1 MIKLILSYIAT
12 TSCSWTLAFL
22 IPLYVLE
29 LTGSASWTAMSY
41 FTAMAPF
48 ILVTPFAGV
57 WSDRYSKRRFLLAGD
72 CMSIAVAA
80 AIFLALQM
88 STGTT
93 LAAVLLLLNF
103 ALASVGATHHP
114 MFQSY
119 APEILAAE
127 SLKRFNAFIN
137 AADNLIR
144 VLAPVLVAAAL
155 AFTSKEMLLLAC
167 GAGFLLSLPLI
178 YRSKEPNSVRDIRTG
193 ILRELRD
200 GLRYVLADENL
211 SSFSL
216 LFFCVN
222 FGLALIGANLVFIFS
237 SIYGVAQEDIGLYY
251 GVIGAGAVSGSF
263 LAPRL
268 MNRFEDATLIVGC
281 CALAGLLALLACLAT
296 TPLAMSMVWAIST
309 ACQSVVVVS
318 FFTFRQRVVPG
329 ILLGRTIGVTR
340 LISYLAIPAAS
351 VLGGL
356 LLDRHQNAVAVLA
369 GGGGAILLGSLI
381 AMRSPAF
388 QKRMIRQQ
396 GH

>member
-1 MIKLILSYIAT
+1 
-12 TSCSWTLAFL
+12 
-22 IPLYVLE
+22 
-29 LTGSASWTAMSY
+29 
-41 FTAMAPF
+41 MAPF

-72 CMSIAVAA
+72 CMSIVIAA
-80 AIFLALQM
+80 AIFLALQV

-93 LAAVLLLLNF
+93 LAAALLLLNF

-119 APEILAAE
+119 APEILAAD

-167 GAGFLLSLPLI
+167 GAGFMLSLPLI
-178 YRSKEPNSVRDIRTG
+178 YLSREPQASGIRRTG
-193 ILRELRD
+193 ILRELAD
-200 GLRYVLADENL
+200 GLRYVLGDANL
-211 SSFSL
+211 STFSL

-251 GVIGAGAVSGSF
+251 GVIGAGAVTGSF
-263 LAPRL
+263 IAPHL
-268 MNRFEDATLIVGC
+268 MNRFDEAALIVTC
-281 CALAGLLALLACLAT
+281 CALAGALALLACLAT
-296 TPLAMSMVWAIST
+296 GPLAMSLIWAIST
-309 ACQSVVVVS
+309 ACQSVVVVT
-318 FFTFRQRVVPG
+318 FFTFRQRVVPSG
-329 ILLGRTIGVTR
+329 LLGRTIGVTR

-351 VLGGL
+351 ILGGL
-356 LLDRHQNAVAVLA
+356 LLDRHQSAVLVLA
-369 GGGGAILLGSLI
+369 SGGGAILLGSLI

-388 QKRMIRQQ
+388 QHRLARQP
-396 GH
+396 GI